1 MGRFT
6 AGWKAADRP
15 HSEVRQKQNYQNP
28 EVMDMSGESKT
39 LLRVQSIK
47 AKAQWAGAD
56 RMLAAQAVYPHTA
69 SLR

>member
-1 MGRFT
+1 
-6 AGWKAADRP
+6 
-15 HSEVRQKQNYQNP
+15 
-28 EVMDMSGESKT
+28 MDMSGESKT